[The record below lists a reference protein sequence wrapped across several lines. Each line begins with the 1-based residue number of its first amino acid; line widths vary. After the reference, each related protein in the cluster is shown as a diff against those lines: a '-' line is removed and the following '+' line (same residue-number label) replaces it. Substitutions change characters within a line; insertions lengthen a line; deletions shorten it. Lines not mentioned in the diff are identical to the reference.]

1 MTKYNSTYYRII
13 PLMEYLSN
21 NLDKLNELMMLLNV
35 SFTTSPIEIKYGDD
49 EKLLKPKKEFLI
61 KILDYIRTI
70 DPSLL
75 EYKKSRHELYFE
87 NRDLKTKE
95 AKERIEKIYDT
106 LKPNSKLW
114 YIFEEFTH
122 PDIFIEGDDYIII
135 GEGKWTEKSNTTH
148 TTNLPKRCQMIRHIE
163 GALNYSNKKVY
174 AFYLV
179 DKDCGY
185 LNDLTKEALATQID
199 EETIKILDNDKKL
212 ILDSFYGYITWQDI
226 NKVFPDIKF
235 KTKEEIN
242 NEHKK

>member
-21 NLDKLNELMMLLNV
+21 NLDKLNELMKLLKI
-35 SFTTSPIEIKYGDD
+35 SFTTSPTEIKYGDD

-75 EYKKSRHELYFE
+75 DYKKSRHELYFG
-87 NRDLKTKE
+87 NRDLKTKD
-95 AKERIEKIYDT
+95 AKELIEKIYDT
-106 LKPNSKLW
+106 LKPKSKLW

-135 GEGKWTEKSNTTH
+135 GEGKWTEPSITTH
-148 TTNLPKRCQMIRHIE
+148 TKNLPHRCQMIRHIE

-179 DKDCGY
+179 DKNCGY
-185 LNDLTKEALATQID
+185 LNDLTKEALASQID
-199 EETIKILDNDKKL
+199 EETIKVSDNDKRQ